1 MAHSAQRK
9 ENRMSNVDR
18 WTKRAAEIAAET
30 SFGETTYLQLKE
42 GPNVIRILPPPPG
55 REDFWLE
62 YQKSYNVGPN
72 GKVIVRPD
80 QFNLPDPVA
89 DEIARLKTLT
99 NEKGE
104 PDQAALKRA
113 DMMKAKKRA
122 AMFAIARAEEAKG
135 AQLFDTN
142 MIVLRDILSIM
153 TDADYGDITD
163 PEKGIDIT
171 INYTPKSG
179 PKTFPKWQIVPRRN
193 SSPLGFP
200 ELLTEDLFDKHRVGQ
215 PSEFDYIAACLAG
228 TEQQFIES
236 RRNSD
241 GGSSAPASAP
251 QSTPAPQS
259 AAPAGSENDAI
270 QAELD
275 RVRAKQQA
283 SAPPAPP
290 TAPAAPAAP
299 GTPAELLNA
308 DWWAVIDG
316 ASTQVKGSKIQELV
330 AAGHGEMQVMPYPS
344 GEWSTASAAGFIAG
358 PPPPPPS
365 SQVGADLEKAL
376 G

>member
-1 MAHSAQRK
+1 MAHPTQRK
-9 ENRMSNVDR
+9 ENFMSNVDR
-18 WTKRAAEIAAET
+18 WTKRAAEIKAET
-30 SFGETTYLQLKE
+30 SFGDTNYLQLKE
-42 GPNVIRILPPPPG
+42 GPNVIRLLPPPPG
-55 REDFWLE
+55 REDFWVE
-62 YQKSYNVGPN
+62 FQKSYNVGPN
-72 GKVIVRPD
+72 GKVVIRPD
-80 QFNLPDPVA
+80 QYGLPDPVA
-89 DEIARLKTLT
+89 DDIARLKSAT

-104 PDQAALKRA
+104 PDQASMKRA

-122 AMFAIARAEEAKG
+122 AMFAVARAEEAKG

-153 TDADYGDITD
+153 TDAEYGDITD
-163 PEKGIDIT
+163 PETGIDIT
-171 INYTPKSG
+171 INYTPKTG

-215 PSEFDYIAACLAG
+215 PTEKDYIEACLAG
-228 TEQQFIES
+228 TEQAF
-236 RRNSD
+236 SD
-241 GGSSAPASAP
+241 ARKAARDAGGAPA
-251 QSTPAPQS
+251 PA
-259 AAPAGSENDAI
+259 AAPPAQTAETAGSEDDAI
-270 QAELD
+270 QAELE

-283 SAPPAPP
+283 AAPAPPAP
-290 TAPAAPAAP
+290 APAAP
-299 GTPAELLNA
+299 GTPAALLAA

-316 ASTQVKGSKIQELV
+316 GSKQVKGQEIQDLV
-330 AAGHGEMQVMPYPS
+330 AQGHGEMQVMPYPA
-344 GEWSTASAAGFIAG
+344 GDWSSATVAGFIAG